1 MPGWKEISIQET
13 KEKIESY
20 DVKIIDIRDPGSYE
34 ATHIPDAIQL
44 SSLNIEEFL
53 TTTDKATPLIVYCYH
68 GHSSQGAA
76 SFFVEK
82 GFKEVYS
89 MAGGFED
96 WRHTQY
102 TEP

>member
-1 MPGWKEISIQET
+1 MTDWKEISIQET
-13 KEKIESY
+13 RDKIESGN
-20 DVKIIDIRDPGSYE
+20 VTVIDIRDPGSYE

-44 SSLNIEEFL
+44 SGLTIEDFIAK
-53 TTTDKATPLIVYCYH
+53 TDKETPLIVYCYH

-89 MAGGFED
+89 MAGGFEA
-96 WRHTQY
+96 WRYTQP
-102 TEP
+102 TDP

>member
-1 MPGWKEISIQET
+1 MTDWKEISIQEA
-13 KEKIESY
+13 KDKIDSGN
-20 DVKIIDIRDPGSYE
+20 VTVIDIRDSASYE

-44 SSLNIEEFL
+44 SGLTIEGFIA
-53 TTTDKATPLIVYCYH
+53 TTDKATPLIVYCYH

-89 MAGGFED
+89 MAGGFEA
-96 WRHTQY
+96 WRY
-102 TEP
+102 TEPTDP